1 MINIKRLN
9 DEIKRLHL
17 TKKEV
22 CVNSGLSRVTLDKIL
37 NGGEVTVSTLEA
49 LAHGI
54 GVKVGYF
61 FDDEVQETVQEQT
74 INGIQQ
80 NAGRDV
86 NYGINMEE
94 HDELIR
100 LREEV
105 KYIKQSLK
113 DKDERISE
121 LKERIEELKAR

>member
-1 MINIKRLN
+1 MINIKKVNSL
-9 DEIKRLHL
+9 IKSNRF
-17 TKKEV
+17 TKVELSKQ
-22 CVNSGLSRVTLDKIL
+22 SGLSKMTIDKIL
-37 NGGEVTVSTLEA
+37 KGGEVNVSSLESLANA
-49 LAHGI
+49 L

-61 FDDEVQETVQEQT
+61 FDDEVKETVQEQT
-74 INGIQQ
+74 INGGQQ

-86 NYGINMEE
+86 NYGMNMEE

-113 DKDERISE
+113 DKDDRIAD
-121 LKERIEELKAR
+121 LKELIQELKAR